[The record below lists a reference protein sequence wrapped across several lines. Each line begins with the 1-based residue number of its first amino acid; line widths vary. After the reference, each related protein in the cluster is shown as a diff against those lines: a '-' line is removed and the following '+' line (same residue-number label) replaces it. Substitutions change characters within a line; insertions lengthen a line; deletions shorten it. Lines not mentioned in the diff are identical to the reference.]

1 MSIFKNIA
9 IISKI
14 NDDSVK
20 DSLNSVVKHLD
31 SKNIKYFL
39 DKNSSILLKNTVFLI
54 LHQMQFI
61 KIMIATN
68 IYPF

>member
-20 DSLNSVVKHLD
+20 DSLDSVINYLD
-31 SKNIKYFL
+31 SKNIRYFL
-39 DKNSSILLKNTVFLI
+39 DKNSSILLKNKMPSDMEV
-54 LHQMQFI
+54 I
-61 KIMIATN
+61 KN
-68 IYPF
+68 S